1 MARSPRLHSSALH
14 STPPHITPRYGLF
27 FGQESRRAASSVKHK
42 QRPSS
47 AKQQQQQQQQ
57 HIREAYDSL
66 FSHTSVERVMA
77 GGRGGSSQGHAYRP
91 VFE

>member
-1 MARSPRLHSSALH
+1 
-14 STPPHITPRYGLF
+14 LF

-47 AKQQQQQQQQ
+47 AKQQQQQQQQQ